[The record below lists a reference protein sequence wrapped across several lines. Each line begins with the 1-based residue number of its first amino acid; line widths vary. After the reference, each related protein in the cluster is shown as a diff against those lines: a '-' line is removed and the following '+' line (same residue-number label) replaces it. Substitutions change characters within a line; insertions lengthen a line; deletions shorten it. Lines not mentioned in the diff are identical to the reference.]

1 MARSIGNFLIQ
12 REGVGSP
19 SHPASRENL
28 CMTDSTISNYST
40 SPHADDEEYH
50 RLQQTAVSRSKQ
62 PTALFSSDTFST
74 PPMSTIILAGCGI
87 AAAAFAGRL
96 GLNAMRRYKGLP
108 GGAGGKAFYKGGFEQ
123 RMNRREATLIL
134 QLSYAPPVLNLYMP
148 LGLTCRQRAQ
158 PQQGQHPQA
167 PSRPHAHQPP

>member
-1 MARSIGNFLIQ
+1 
-12 REGVGSP
+12 
-19 SHPASRENL
+19 
-28 CMTDSTISNYST
+28 MTDNTISNYST
-40 SPHADDEEYH
+40 SPHANDEEYH
-50 RLQQTAVSRSKQ
+50 RLQQTAVSHSKQ

-134 QLSYAPPVLNLYMP
+134 QLSERNLNKANI
-148 LGLTCRQRAQ
+148 RKHHRALMLIN
-158 PQQGQHPQA
+158 HPDRGGSPYLA
-167 PSRPHAHQPP
+167 GKINEAKEFLEKSTSS